1 MDSCGAHGKVVGE
14 RGARAAVPSTTR
26 LGHPRVL
33 LGCHTLFCL
42 VLCVL
47 HLLLIMLMRDVSCV
61 VKLVMSKILLSKK
74 AWNGNSVGP
83 TGHDVVWL
91 GFVRCSRVR
100 VWPGTTAALLR

>member
-1 MDSCGAHGKVVGE
+1 MDSCGAQGKVVWHFGE

-33 LGCHTLFCL
+33 LGCHTLHCL

-61 VKLVMSKILLSKK
+61 VKLVMSKRS
-74 AWNGNSVGP
+74 S
-83 TGHDVVWL
+83 
-91 GFVRCSRVR
+91 
-100 VWPGTTAALLR
+100 

>member
-1 MDSCGAHGKVVGE
+1 MH
-14 RGARAAVPSTTR
+14 
-26 LGHPRVL
+26 
-33 LGCHTLFCL
+33 CL

-61 VKLVMSKILLSKK
+61 VKLVMSKILLNKK

-83 TGHDVVWL
+83 TGRDVVWL

-100 VWPGTTAALLR
+100 VWPGTSAALLR